1 MKFKKGQSGNPK
13 GRPKTGWGDQIRKHP
28 KAPEV
33 INRIFTAAMDDTDPR
48 QGTAWKV
55 LMDRLA
61 PQLKAEQIKVETDGA
76 TPGVIILPTKK
87 PLPLVNEATEIA
99 LPDEI
104 EGQA

>member
-1 MKFKKGQSGNPK
+1 MKFKKGQSGNPR
-13 GRPKTGWGDQIRKHP
+13 GRPKSGWGDEIRNHP
-28 KAPEV
+28 KAPKV
-33 INRIFTAAMDDTDPR
+33 INRIFLAAMDDTDPR

-61 PQLKAEQIKVETDGA
+61 PQLKAEQITIETDGV

-87 PLPLVNEATEIA
+87 PLPANRNRPEIA
-99 LPDEI
+99 MPDEI